1 MTHHSR
7 ISVVSAVAALLLFLI
22 AASSFLAFAQQS
34 TTANAVVPTLVNFSG
49 VLTGSNGKPLTN
61 ITGVTFSLYAEQEGG
76 APLWLETQ
84 NVQPDKNGNYS
95 VMLGSSASQGLPAS
109 LFASGQARWLGI
121 QPQGQAQQPRIML
134 LSVPYALKAGDAQTV
149 GGLPPSAFVL
159 AAPPTVN
166 ADAMSNAGP
175 TSAAPATTSDV
186 TTTGGTANAIPL
198 FTTATNIQ
206 NSLLTQTAKTAINV
220 GGKLILPATG
230 TATSSAGKNS
240 RPQDFVASVFN
251 STTSTAVAQTFQWQ
265 AEPVGNDTSTASG
278 SLNLLFGQGTSKP
291 AETGLNIASNGQI
304 TFATGQTFPG
314 TGTVTSVGTGLGL
327 TGGPI
332 TNSGTLTID
341 TTVVPQL
348 NVANTFTANQT
359 VNGTLTATSL
369 SGNGASVTNVN
380 ASQLGGLAS
389 SAFAQLAASNTFTGN
404 QMVNGNVSATGVVTG
419 SSYQIGSNLFAFGS
433 YANGNAFLGFAGSP
447 SDTAQYDT
455 AVGVGALPT
464 DTGGLNT
471 ATGNEALYANT
482 TGGNNT
488 ASGAGALLLNT
499 TGSYNTASGLE
510 ALWANTTG
518 AYNTASG
525 VGALL
530 LNTTGSSNT
539 AMGLQALMAN
549 TTACCNTAA
558 GYYALE
564 ENTAAGNTAFGYTA
578 LETNT
583 TGTANTAVG
592 SYALV
597 SNSTGVDN
605 TASGGVAL
613 YSNTTGVNNTAN
625 GLYAL
630 YSNTTGA
637 DNTAM
642 GVNADRYNATSSDMT
657 CLGYD
662 TCGGDLK
669 LHNATAIGARATVNV
684 SNALVLGS
692 VAGVNGA
699 KATTMVGIGTTSPTN
714 LLTLG
719 KGFGPSIADGWT
731 TYSSR
736 RWKTNIQPLHN
747 ALGMVEQLRGVSY
760 DLKDSGKH
768 EIGVIAEEVGAVVPE
783 VVTYEDNGKD
793 ARGVDYS
800 RLTAL
805 LIEATKEQQVLVH
818 KQQQEIRTQQAQIK
832 TQQTESKLQQA
843 RINEQQNQIKSQAR
857 LSELQ
862 QAQIAQLTSQVKAIQ
877 TSLKTSGRSGA
888 EVRTV
893 KAQVPTVQ
901 Q

>member
-166 ADAMSNAGP
+166 AMSNAGP

-265 AEPVGNDTSTASG
+265 AEPVGNDTSTATG

-291 AETGLNIASNGQI
+291 AETGLNIASNGLI
-304 TFATGQTFPG
+304 TFANGQTFPG

-389 SAFAQLAASNTFTGN
+389 SAFAQLAANNTFTGN
-404 QMVNGNVSATGVVTG
+404 QTVNGNVSATGVVTG

-433 YANGNAFLGFAGSP
+433 YANGNAFLGFAGNP
-447 SDTAQYDT
+447 SDTALQYDT
-455 AVGVGALPT
+455 AVGVGALLT
-464 DTGGLNT
+464 DTGGYNTASGAYALALNT
-471 ATGNEALYANT
+471 TGTANTAVGLKALRANT

-488 ASGAGALLLNT
+488 ASGGGALALNT
-499 TGSYNTASGLE
+499 TGSYNTASGWE
-510 ALWANTTG
+510 ALLENTTG
-518 AYNTASG
+518 SYNTASG

-583 TGTANTAVG
+583 TGTDNTAIG
-592 SYALV
+592 GDALL
-597 SNSTGVDN
+597 SNTTGVNN

-630 YSNTTGA
+630 YSNTTG
-637 DNTAM
+637 DENTAM
-642 GVNADRYNATSSDMT
+642 GVNADRYNATSTDMT

-736 RWKTNIQPLHN
+736 RWKTNIHPLQN
-747 ALGMVEQLRGVSY
+747 ALSKVEQLRGVSY

-768 EIGVIAEEVGAVVPE
+768 EIGVIAEEVGKVVPE
-783 VVTYEDNGKD
+783 VVSYEANGKD

-805 LIEATKEQQVLVH
+805 LIEATKEQQALIR
-818 KQQQEIRTQQAQIK
+818 KQQEQI
-832 TQQTESKLQQA
+832 
-843 RINEQQNQIKSQAR
+843 AR
-857 LSELQ
+857 LT
-862 QAQIAQLTSQVKAIQ
+862 AQVRAIRA
-877 TSLKTSGRSGA
+877 SLKTNGRAGG

-893 KAQVPTVQ
+893 KAQAAMVQ